1 MTEQTPLRGSRPRE
15 VVERFIQATAQNAW
29 DELADLYAADVIIE
43 IPFAPPGVPKLTEG
57 GNKLRERFKSIAGLR
72 RFDGA
77 ELLAMHETQDPEV
90 VVVEWKAHGQV
101 TATARH
107 FTFSYIMV
115 VRVRDGRIVSS
126 RDYSN
131 PIDGA
136 MAFDRLSQ
144 LFEDLIGQ
152 GSTD

>member
-1 MTEQTPLRGSRPRE
+1 MTGQTPLRDTSPRE
-15 VVERFIQATAQNAW
+15 IVERFIQATADNAW
-29 DELADLYAADVIIE
+29 DDLADLYAADVVIE
-43 IPFAPPGVPKLTEG
+43 IPFAPPGVPRRTEG
-57 GNKLRERFKSIAGLR
+57 RETLRERFKGVAGLR
-72 RFDGA
+72 RFDKA

-90 VVVEWKAHGQV
+90 IVVEWSVHGQV
-101 TATARH
+101 NATGRS

-136 MAFDRLSQ
+136 KAFDRLPQ
-144 LFEDLIGQ
+144 LFEGLVDHGT
-152 GSTD
+152 TD